1 MHRYPN
7 VGAEHGPVN
16 AHDRVALGGD
26 VEPAERRPQE
36 GARRN
41 ELARHV
47 GTGNLKRI
55 TNQDRRAATE
65 PARKEEIKADA
76 VWRRN
81 PRNTVAA
88 SGDVAVPELPLK
100 DDLPA
105 ASWQGAG
112 RQRLHGRQRARKRR
126 NARRC
131 ATDGGDEQGDENT
144 SEP

>member
-1 MHRYPN
+1 MNRYPN

-16 AHDRVALGGD
+16 AHDRVALSGN

-36 GARRN
+36 GAGRN

-47 GTGNLKRI
+47 GTRDLQGI
-55 TNQDRRAATE
+55 TNQDRRTAAE
-65 PARKEEIKADA
+65 PTREEEIEADT

-81 PRNTVAA
+81 SRNSVAA
-88 SGDVAVPELPLK
+88 SGDVAVPELPLE

-105 ASWQGAG
+105 STRQGAA
-112 RQRLHGRQRARKRR
+112 RQSLHRRQRARKRR
-126 NARRC
+126 NARRG
-131 ATDGGDEQGDENT
+131 ATDDGNEQRDEHT